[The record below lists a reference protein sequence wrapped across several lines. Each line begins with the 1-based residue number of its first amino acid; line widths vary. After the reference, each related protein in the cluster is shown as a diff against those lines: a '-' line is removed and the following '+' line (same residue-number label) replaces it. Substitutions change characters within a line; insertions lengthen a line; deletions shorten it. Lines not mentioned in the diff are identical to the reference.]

1 LDHKMMNLKD
11 EKDTKESIIN
21 IRRVAKVVKGGKR
34 MSFSALIA
42 IGTKDGK
49 VGMGMGKA
57 NEVPEAIRKA
67 KQQATKNLFS
77 VKMKGTTIPHEV
89 SARFK
94 GAKVLMKPAS
104 KGTGVIC
111 GGAVRRI
118 LELSPIS
125 DILSKSLGSSNHINV
140 ATATMICLQNLKMFK
155 EIADKRGKTKKEI
168 YSGEVEG

>member
-1 LDHKMMNLKD
+1 MNLKD
-11 EKDTKESIIN
+11 DKDTKESIIN

-34 MSFSALIA
+34 MSFSALLA

-94 GAKVLMKPAS
+94 GARVLMKPAS

-111 GGAVRRI
+111 GGSVRRI

-125 DILSKSLGSSNHINV
+125 DVLSKSLGSSNHINV
-140 ATATMICLQNLKMFK
+140 ATATMICLKKLRMLK
-155 EIADKRGKTKKEI
+155 EVAERRGKTKQEI
-168 YSGEVEG
+168 YGGEVAE